1 MNIRWRVELSQ
12 DEREELTALLKS
24 GRHAVRKVK
33 RAQIL
38 LAADDG
44 VGDGEVAARV
54 GAGGSTVY
62 RTKRRFVEGNLELAL
77 VEAPRPGA
85 QRKLSGK
92 EEALLIATACSAPP
106 AGRARW
112 TLELLADV
120 MVALTEHEGLSR
132 ETVRR
137 RLAENALK
145 PWRRDMWCV
154 PKVDAAYVAAMED
167 VLDLYGEP
175 PDPTRPVICFD
186 ESPTQLIG
194 EVRAPIPAEPGRLE
208 RFDFEY
214 KRNGTVNLFIFL
226 DVNRPWRK
234 VKVTERRAAADF
246 SQCMRELSD
255 VHFPEAEKIRVVMDN
270 LSTHSP
276 ASLYN
281 ALPAPEARRILR
293 RLEFHFTP
301 KHASWLNM
309 VEIEIGV
316 LRGQCLDRRISS
328 RDILEAEIAAW
339 ERQRN
344 DSAARIKWMFTT
356 EKARHKLSRAYAIRP
371 PKNQSLQE
379 SIAHLLTRPV
389 GRPPNRVQRYYASFS
404 YQAGSWDRK
413 RRVVAKMEWHP
424 GELVPRV
431 GLDRFHRS
439 SVTNLSRPADRVVAF
454 YNQRGKAEQYIKEGK
469 NAIKWTRL
477 SCRKFRDN
485 KVRLQLHALA
495 YNLANFMRTLALPKE
510 VEHWSLTT
518 LREKLVKI
526 GAKVVRHGRYVTFQ
540 LAEVAVPRSLFQKI
554 LGLIDD
560 LRRRPVPA

>member
-276 ASLYN
+276 A
-281 ALPAPEARRILR
+281 LPLQRPARTRGQAHPPPPGVPLHPQARQLAQHGGDRDRRPARPMPRPQDLQSRHPRSRDR
-293 RLEFHFTP
+293 RLGATAQRQRRAHQMDVHDGESQTQTESRLSEAP
-301 KHASWLNM
+301 ST
-309 VEIEIGV
+309 
-316 LRGQCLDRRISS
+316 DRRS
-328 RDILEAEIAAW
+328 A
-339 ERQRN
+339 QRV
-344 DSAARIKWMFTT
+344 IT
-356 EKARHKLSRAYAIRP
+356 
-371 PKNQSLQE
+371 
-379 SIAHLLTRPV
+379 
-389 GRPPNRVQRYYASFS
+389 
-404 YQAGSWDRK
+404 
-413 RRVVAKMEWHP
+413 
-424 GELVPRV
+424 
-431 GLDRFHRS
+431 
-439 SVTNLSRPADRVVAF
+439 SVSN
-454 YNQRGKAEQYIKEGK
+454 
-469 NAIKWTRL
+469 
-477 SCRKFRDN
+477 
-485 KVRLQLHALA
+485 H
-495 YNLANFMRTLALPKE
+495 
-510 VEHWSLTT
+510 
-518 LREKLVKI
+518 
-526 GAKVVRHGRYVTFQ
+526 
-540 LAEVAVPRSLFQKI
+540 
-554 LGLIDD
+554 
-560 LRRRPVPA
+560 